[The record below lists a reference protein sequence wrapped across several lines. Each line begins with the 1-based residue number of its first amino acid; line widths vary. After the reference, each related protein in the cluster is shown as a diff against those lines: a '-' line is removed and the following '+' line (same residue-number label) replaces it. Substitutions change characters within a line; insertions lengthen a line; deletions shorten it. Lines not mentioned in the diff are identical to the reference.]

1 MYQKRLNT
9 YSSMGYTIFAPTG
22 DIRCN
27 IIFTIKDY
35 QDMFWRDIRKADKS
49 VYISSPRLSRQRVL
63 DFKKLLTELR
73 NPQTEFVVCTLPTA
87 EYAENQRKGIEFM
100 KNMLKNSGVDIK
112 EYDNLNCHFAVIDN
126 DLV

>member
-9 YSSMGYTIFAPTG
+9 YSSMGYTIFTPKG
-22 DIRCN
+22 DSGCN
-27 IIFTIKDY
+27 IIYTIKDY
-35 QDMFWRDIRKADKS
+35 QDVFWKNIREAGKL

-100 KNMLKNSGVDIK
+100 KNMLKNSGVEIII
-112 EYDNLNCHFAVIDN
+112 LIVI
-126 DLV
+126 LPL